1 MGLDVNILVKPNC
14 FSPLMTEPRQ
24 LMINFRYMATG
35 TLDFLKASD
44 KVSHNRLKHK
54 LNFYGIRHII
64 RGNILAFG

>member
-1 MGLDVNILVKPNC
+1 
-14 FSPLMTEPRQ
+14 
-24 LMINFRYMATG
+24 MATG

-44 KVSHNRLKHK
+44 KVAHNRLKHK